1 MENIYICIKNYVSM
15 KYDYFTEYGWR
26 FSEEDFL
33 FYVKWKI
40 QELINQGYDNQYI
53 LNFDD
58 YQEWYDYA
66 KGYLE
71 SEYFKLNK
79 LR

>member
-1 MENIYICIKNYVSM
+1 M
-15 KYDYFTEYGWR
+15 KYDYFTEDGWR

-40 QELINQGYDNQYI
+40 QELINQGYDNQCI